1 MKNRVNI
8 TLTFLIFS
16 LSLMGITYLQ
26 LPIANQKKENLTKQ
40 EALKEE
46 EKANIQVNLLKNL
59 PNFGFNNLVA
69 DLIYLQFIQYFGD
82 RARDYTGY
90 SLNPEYFRAFVHK
103 DPRFIP
109 PYFIFAPATTLF
121 SGRPDITVEL
131 MEKGL
136 KSISPEQP
144 QAYQVWFYKAIDE
157 LLFTGNPKDAQE
169 SYRMAAK
176 WAGYHDDD
184 VSKAVAQQA
193 LQTANFLKEN
203 PDSRKAQAASWMGIY
218 LYAREDAVRE
228 LALANIK
235 RLGGK
240 LIVNGSSASLSFP
253 EED

>member
-1 MKNRVNI
+1 MKNKVNVVTI
-8 TLTFLIFS
+8 FLVFG
-16 LSLMGITYLQ
+16 LCLMGITYLQ
-26 LPIANQKKENLTKQ
+26 LPIANQKKEDLTKV
-40 EALKEE
+40 EALQQE
-46 EKANIQVNLLKNL
+46 EKEKIKVNLLKNL

-69 DLIYLQFIQYFGD
+69 DWIYLQFIQYFGD
-82 RARDYTGY
+82 RVRDYTGY

-103 DPRFIP
+103 DPRFIS

-121 SGRPDITVEL
+121 SGRPDVSVEL
-131 MEKGL
+131 MDKGL

-144 QAYQVWFYKAIDE
+144 EGYQVWFYKAIDE
-157 LLFTGNPKDAQE
+157 LLFTGKPKDAQE

-218 LYAREDAVRE
+218 LYAREDVVRE

-240 LIVNGSSASLSFP
+240 LVINGSSASLSFP
-253 EED
+253 EGD